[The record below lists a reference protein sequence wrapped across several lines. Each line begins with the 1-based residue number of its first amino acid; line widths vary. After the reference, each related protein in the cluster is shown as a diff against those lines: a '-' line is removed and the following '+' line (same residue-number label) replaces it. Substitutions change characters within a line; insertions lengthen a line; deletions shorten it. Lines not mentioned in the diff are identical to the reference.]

1 MMLLGKPI
9 KIIRLFSVS
18 SRLSLYLP
26 EYKNAKNMSGNH
38 NHAHLSVEN
47 TGRAFVL
54 GIALNIVFVAVEAGA
69 GLYLGSLA
77 LLSDAGH
84 NLSDVVSLV
93 LALLAFRMMMIKPSR
108 KYTYGYK
115 KMTVLVSLVNGML
128 LVGAVAVI
136 LWQSVEK
143 LMTPQPVEGGVVA
156 WVAGVGIVVNAFT
169 AFLFFK
175 GKDKDLNVK
184 GAYLHMA
191 ADTLVSVGV
200 LAGGIVIKY
209 TGWYVIDPIIG
220 IVVAAGILFSTW
232 GLLRD
237 SVVLALDGVPRGLDV
252 KAVKEAILGQKGVKG
267 VHHMHVWALSTTQNA
282 LTAHI
287 VVGGYDDEK
296 RVKDQVKHVLHDM
309 GIDHATLELEV
320 GCEDCPQAKDD
331 IYD

>member
-1 MMLLGKPI
+1 
-9 KIIRLFSVS
+9 
-18 SRLSLYLP
+18 
-26 EYKNAKNMSGNH
+26 
-38 NHAHLSVEN
+38 
-47 TGRAFVL
+47 
-54 GIALNIVFVAVEAGA
+54 VAVEAGA

-143 LMTPQPVEGGVVA
+143 LMIPQPVEGGVVA

-184 GAYLHMA
+184 GAYLQA
-191 ADTLVSVGV
+191 AV
-200 LAGGIVIKY
+200 
-209 TGWYVIDPIIG
+209 
-220 IVVAAGILFSTW
+220 ILFSTW